1 MTDPVGKNTGYAM
14 TRQTAD
20 IVTISHDHPGHT
32 NFNSIKPEFKTI
44 QGPGEYEM
52 HEVFVTGIRTYH
64 DTKKGAERGYN
75 TAYVIELEGMRF
87 AHLGDLGHTLTEAQ
101 AEEFNN
107 VDVMMVPVGGGTTL
121 NAEMAADLVSR
132 LGPKSVIPMQ
142 YQTSAGD
149 ADLANVDAFVK
160 LLGVAA
166 AEPTEK
172 LVIKSSDLTD
182 TTQIFL
188 LTPDK

>member
-20 IVTISHDHPGHT
+20 IVTMSHDHPGHT
-32 NFNSIKPEFKTI
+32 NLNSIKPEFKVI

-52 HEVFVTGIRTYH
+52 NEVFVTGIRTYH
-64 DTKKGAERGYN
+64 DSKKGAERGYN

-107 VDVMMVPVGGGTTL
+107 VDVLMVPVGGGTTIT
-121 NAEMAADLVSR
+121 AELAADLVSR
-132 LGPKSVIPMQ
+132 LGPKAVIPMQ
-142 YQTSAGD
+142 YQTAVGD
-149 ADLANVDAFVK
+149 SDLASADAFTK
-160 LLGVAA
+160 LLGIAVP
-166 AEPTEK
+166 EPVEK
-172 LVIKSSDLTD
+172 LVLKSSDLTD
-182 TTQIFL
+182 TTQIFM